1 MIGADNRVFNSKILL
16 FGEYSILHDSMAL
29 AVPYPLFQGQLAFKR
44 VTQSS
49 QKLAQSNQELQAF
62 SNYISLKIRN
72 KELESDFDFSSLAFD
87 IAQGLYF
94 ESTIPQGFGVGSSG
108 ALTAA
113 LYQRYSNDPINIEST
128 RFDSDK
134 IVALKKI
141 LGKME
146 SHFHGSSSG
155 MDPLICYLNQPLL
168 MRGKAAVE
176 LTELP
181 SFGKNKGAIF
191 LLNTGRP
198 RRTEPLVSLYLE
210 KCKNIDFANRCK
222 NELAPASDLAI
233 KAFLSN
239 QKTELLAAVAHLSA
253 FQWEHFQPMIPPLF
267 AELWQTGLKTGHY
280 HLKLCGAGGGGFIL
294 GFTEDFAQTRDLL
307 QGQLIRTIY
316 EI

>member
-1 MIGADNRVFNSKILL
+1 MIGTDSRVFNSKILL

-62 SNYISLKIRN
+62 SNYISLKIRE
-72 KELESDFDFSSLAFD
+72 KELETDFDFSSLAFD

-113 LYQRYSNDPINIEST
+113 LYDRYSEEKPTVNASEITVKDIL
-128 RFDSDK
+128 
-134 IVALKKI
+134 ALKKV

-155 MDPLICYLNQPLL
+155 MDPLICYLNKPLL
-168 MRGKAAVE
+168 IRSKDHIQITQV
-176 LTELP
+176 P
-181 SFGKNKGAIF
+181 PFKKDKGAIF

-210 KCKNIDFANRCK
+210 KCKNPDFAALCK
-222 NELAPASDLAI
+222 DKLAPCADAAI
-233 KAFLSN
+233 AAFLDY
-239 QKTELLAAVAHLSA
+239 QKDDLLNAVAHISR
-253 FQWEHFQPMIPPLF
+253 FQWEHFQPMIPTLF
-267 AELWQTGLKTGHY
+267 ADIWKKGLDTGAY

-294 GFTEDFAQTRDLL
+294 GFTDDFSKAREIL
-307 QGQLIRTIY
+307 QHQLMRVIY